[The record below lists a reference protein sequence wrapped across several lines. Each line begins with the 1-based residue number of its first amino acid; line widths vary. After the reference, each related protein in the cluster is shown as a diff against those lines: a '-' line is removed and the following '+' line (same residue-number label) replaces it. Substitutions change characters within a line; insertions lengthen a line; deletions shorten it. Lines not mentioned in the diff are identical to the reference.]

1 VYRLGLE
8 DILGLTPVPEGVEI
22 RPCVPRSWTEY
33 EMRVRVGGGT
43 TYRIVVRNPEGV
55 QSGVAAAT
63 LDGERLERPVVH
75 FVDDGETHEVDV
87 LLGGDVAVGEV
98 PRAAIRSPW

>member
-1 VYRLGLE
+1 
-8 DILGLTPVPEGVEI
+8 
-22 RPCVPRSWTEY
+22 
-33 EMRVRVGGGT
+33 
-43 TYRIVVRNPEGV
+43 V